1 MNIKIFCRSKTGNT
15 LKVAKELASTAEAFL
30 SSAARPAG
38 SVTVD
43 CGSSDGP
50 SIVRFSDSDRGRTDL
65 LFLGAAVYA
74 TEDHDIL
81 PEVQAFIGTLDASN
95 TAAVAL
101 FATGF
106 STAALASMRRLLA
119 ARGVRVLGES
129 FFCKGKLFFV
139 FNAGRPNESD
149 LASARAFGLKTLASV
164 KQ

>member
-106 STAALASMRRLLA
+106 STAALATA
-119 ARGVRVLGES
+119 T
-129 FFCKGKLFFV
+129 
-139 FNAGRPNESD
+139 
-149 LASARAFGLKTLASV
+149 LASAASRWASRAGSSATLSCACNWRTAASALASV
-164 KQ
+164 ARA